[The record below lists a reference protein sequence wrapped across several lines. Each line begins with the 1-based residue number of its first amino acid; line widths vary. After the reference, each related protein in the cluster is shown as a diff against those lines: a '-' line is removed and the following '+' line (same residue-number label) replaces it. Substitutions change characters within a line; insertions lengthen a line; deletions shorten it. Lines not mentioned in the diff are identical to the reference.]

1 MKIKTRCNLTVAITL
16 AWGVFAGAACAQVQP
31 AETDATT
38 PTPTPAQYARDLL
51 KKSADRLSAAK
62 SFAFKVVSS
71 AESPSSGGPM
81 ITYFSAAEVAVQRPN
96 KLMAKRTGD
105 GPTFD
110 LYYDGK
116 TFSAMDTKLGLYAQM
131 DAPPTLDALIA
142 AVMEKIGLPLAYA
155 DFLYSDVFAAL
166 TNGVTYADTVGTA
179 IVNGVPCV
187 HLVFAGPDIEWQI
200 WLGPEDD
207 PLPRRLAV
215 TYLDDERRPRFMVTF
230 SDWDL
235 NARLSADRFEL
246 KPPAGAQLIEFRPHP
261 AQANN

>member
-1 MKIKTRCNLTVAITL
+1 MKTNVRRSLSLVIAFAWSVL
-16 AWGVFAGAACAQVQP
+16 AGTAAAQVQP
-31 AETDATT
+31 AATSAT
-38 PTPTPAQYARDLL
+38 PPTPAQYARDLL

-62 SFAFKVVSS
+62 SFTFKVVSS
-71 AESPSSGGPM
+71 AESPSPGGPM

-96 KLMAKRTGD
+96 KLIAKRTGD

-110 LYYDGK
+110 LYYDGRI
-116 TFSAMDTKLGLYAQM
+116 FSAMDTKLGLYAQM

-166 TNGVTYADTVGTA
+166 TNGLTYADTVGKA
-179 IVNGVPCV
+179 VVNGVPCV
-187 HLVFAGPDIEWQI
+187 HLVFAGPGIEWQI

-215 TYLDDERRPRFMVTF
+215 TYLDDERRPRFLVTF

-246 KPPAGAQLIEFRPHP
+246 KPPSGAQLIEFRPHP

>member
-1 MKIKTRCNLTVAITL
+1 MKTFPRWGLTTVL
-16 AWGVFAGAACAQVQP
+16 ALFSIALASAAP
-31 AETDATT
+31 APTNAT
-38 PTPTPAQYARDLL
+38 PISSAQYALIVL
-51 KKSADRLSAAK
+51 KKSADNLSAAK
-62 SFAFKVVSS
+62 SFSFKTVSS
-71 AESPSSGGPM
+71 AESPSPGGPM
-81 ITYFSAAEVAVQRPN
+81 ITYFSVADVAVQRPN
-96 KLMAKRTGD
+96 KLMSKRTGD
-105 GPTFD
+105 GPAFD
-110 LYYDGK
+110 VFYDGK
-116 TFSAMDTKLGLYAQM
+116 TFSGVDTKLGLYAKM
-131 DAPPTLDALIA
+131 DAPPTLDALVP
-142 AVMEKIGLPLAYA
+142 AVMEKTGIPFPYGDLLYA
-155 DFLYSDVFAAL
+155 DVFAAL
-166 TNGVTYADTVGTA
+166 TNGVTYSDTVGKVT
-179 IVNGVPCV
+179 VNGVPCE